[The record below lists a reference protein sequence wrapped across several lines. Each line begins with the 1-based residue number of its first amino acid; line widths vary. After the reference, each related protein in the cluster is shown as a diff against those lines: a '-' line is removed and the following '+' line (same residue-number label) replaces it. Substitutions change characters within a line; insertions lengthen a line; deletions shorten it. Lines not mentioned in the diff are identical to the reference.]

1 MRERSECRNLEEL
14 YPESDT
20 IKTNDELALLLV
32 RDIGNILTAIS
43 AYSTMLFEDLPP
55 GPQRELVLE
64 IQKAGEQG
72 GELMR
77 RLRDLSRGD
86 TAVPALMRGSE
97 TILLVEDEDDVRSI
111 ASRVLRSSGYTVV
124 EARTGEEA
132 LVVLER
138 RDTIHLVLTDMVL
151 PGMSGRELVRHLA
164 VRRPQLR
171 TLLMSGYP
179 VEEEPS
185 SEAARPQVNHMMK
198 PFTVAILEAKV
209 REVLDAK

>member
-1 MRERSECRNLEEL
+1 MRQRSECRNLEEQ
-14 YPESDT
+14 YPESEK
-20 IKTNDELALLLV
+20 IKSNDELALLLV

-64 IQKAGEQG
+64 IQRAGEQG

-77 RLRDLSRGD
+77 RLRDLSCGD
-86 TAVPALMRGSE
+86 GAAPTLVRGSE
-97 TILLVEDEDDVRSI
+97 TILLVEDEDDVRGI

-132 LVVLER
+132 LAVLER

-164 VRRPQLR
+164 VRRPELR

-179 VEEEPS
+179 VEES
-185 SEAARPQVNHMMK
+185 SEAVAAQINHMMK
-198 PFTVAILEAKV
+198 PFTVAILEGKV